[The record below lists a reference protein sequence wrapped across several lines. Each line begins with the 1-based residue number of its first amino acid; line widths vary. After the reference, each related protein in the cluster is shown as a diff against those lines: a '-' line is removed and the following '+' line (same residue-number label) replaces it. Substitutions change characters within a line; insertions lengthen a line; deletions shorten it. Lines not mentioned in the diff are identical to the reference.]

1 MVFRVYPFPQALR
14 VRRVEEC
21 LRGQA
26 NFGIACS
33 VSGSHTTI
41 IHTKENQHMAHEPV
55 KSVEEKF
62 SIVVEGLKE
71 NVNISD
77 LCRRHSISQT
87 SFYKWRDRFLE
98 GGKTA
103 LASNGTTSAAI
114 EAEKIKIAE
123 LERVI
128 GQQAVEVQVLK
139 KKLKL
144 L

>member
-1 MVFRVYPFPQALR
+1 
-14 VRRVEEC
+14 
-21 LRGQA
+21 
-26 NFGIACS
+26 
-33 VSGSHTTI
+33 
-41 IHTKENQHMAHEPV
+41 MAHEPV